1 MSSNAG
7 IGYGGIFEISTDAGS
22 TWDEIAEVTNIGAPA
37 FAIDT
42 PDVTHMQSPN
52 GTREFIPGL
61 MDPGECSIESNLLP
75 GSDSEA
81 LILGIRRLKVL
92 CRITWP
98 AGETMTFAGILTG
111 YAPAAPIDDKMTATT
126 TFKVSGSVTYGAAAA
141 PVNSVAPAISG
152 VAQVGEV
159 LTAYPGVWSGAPS
172 FAYQWKNEGTN
183 LSGATSQTYTL
194 QASDA
199 ADTITVTVTATNSEG
214 SASATSA
221 GLADIAA

>member
-1 MSSNAG
+1 MDEPG
-7 IGYGGIFEISTDAGS
+7 IGYGSLSELSTDGGS
-22 TWDEIAEVTNIGAPA
+22 IWASLGQVTSLTPPA
-37 FAIDT
+37 LAVDAI
-42 PDVTHMQSPN
+42 DVTHMQTTS

-61 MDPGECSIESNLLP
+61 MDPGECSMEMNFLP
-75 GSDSEA
+75 GSASEA
-81 LILGIRRLKVL
+81 LILSVLRTKVKL
-92 CRITWP
+92 RNTYP
-98 AGETMTFAGILTG
+98 GGETSTFDAIITG
-111 YAPAAPIDDKMTATT
+111 YAPAVPMDDKMTATLT
-126 TFKVSGSVTYGAAAA
+126 VKVSGVAVNAAAAA

-152 VAQVGEV
+152 VAQVGQV

-199 ADTITVTVTATNSEG
+199 ADTITVTITATNSAG